1 MSKLHNKIK
10 WKNSINRFAYSEID
24 VQGECTMKTAIKAWI
39 NIVVFISLLVINYF
53 SSAGLINGTN
63 QKEMSD
69 KYLTSITPA
78 SFTFSI
84 WGIIYTLIFIAL
96 ILMVLNRNKS
106 SYRLIID
113 KFSPLFWLSSLF
125 NIAWIVLFLYDKI
138 FISTIFIAALTIV
151 LVVINQVIV
160 ENNDNKKNMLALSFG
175 LYNGWVLIATII
187 NMAAYLVKSG
197 WNRFGLSQEIW
208 GIILLSLSFI
218 IVVRTMAKLRNASF
232 PLSAAWG
239 CYGIYKLLVSSTGLG
254 SDYSLLPVISVSYMF
269 LLIVVAVIQF
279 KSNKWKLIPAPKAN
293 IYL

>member
-1 MSKLHNKIK
+1 
-10 WKNSINRFAYSEID
+10 
-24 VQGECTMKTAIKAWI
+24 MKTAIKAWI

-53 SSAGLINGTN
+53 SSTGLINGTN

-84 WGIIYTLIFIAL
+84 WGIIYTLIFITL

-106 SYRLIID
+106 SYRSIID

-125 NIAWIVLFLYDKI
+125 NGAWIVLFLNDKI

-151 LVVINQVIV
+151 LIVVNQIIV

-187 NMAAYLVKSG
+187 NMAVYLVKIG
-197 WNRFGLSQEIW
+197 WNRFGLSEEIW
-208 GIILLSLSFI
+208 GIILLSLAFI
-218 IVVRTMAKLRNASF
+218 LVIRMMSKLRNASF

-239 CYGIYKLLVSSTGLG
+239 CYGIYKLLVSSNGLG
-254 SDYSLLPVISVSYMF
+254 SDYSLLPVVSVSYMF

-279 KSNKWKLIPAPKAN
+279 KSNNWKLIPAPKAN